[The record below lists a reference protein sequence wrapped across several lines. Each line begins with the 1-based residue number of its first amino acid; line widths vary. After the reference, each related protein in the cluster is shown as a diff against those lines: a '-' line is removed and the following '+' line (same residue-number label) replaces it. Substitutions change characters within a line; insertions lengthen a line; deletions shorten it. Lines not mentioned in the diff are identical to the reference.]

1 MQAQDGVSIV
11 ISGGWMSQTALY
23 SQEVSFVGGTG
34 PANACA
40 QPVHT
45 LMVLTAIVILE
56 FPTPIFFFICK
67 TC

>member
-11 ISGGWMSQTALY
+11 ISEGWMSQTALY

-34 PANACA
+34 PANARA
-40 QPVHT
+40 QPVRI
-45 LMVLTAIVILE
+45 LMFPTAIVILE
-56 FPTPIFFFICK
+56 FPTPIFFICK